1 MLTRKKAFYFVLSL
15 TVGFFLYYKGI
26 TPLIANSSSDDDNI
40 YQQLELFNTVISRV
54 QKDYVDEKTAKDLIY
69 GALRGLLSSLDSHSQ
84 FMDPETY
91 NEMRVDTEGHFGGL
105 GIEITVK
112 DNILTVVSPIEDTPA
127 YRAGMEPNDKI
138 IKIEGKSTK
147 NMSLA
152 EAVKKLRGA
161 PGSKVTITVLRPSN
175 REIKKFTIIRDII
188 QIQSVKD
195 VKMLNDRIGYVRL
208 TQFQE
213 NTSDELDK
221 ALTGLEKQGMEGLI
235 LDLRNNPGGLLNEA
249 FDVADQFIGG
259 GKIIVSTKGRIPHQN
274 KEYRGSSSA
283 THQDFVLVVL
293 VNGGSAS
300 GSEIVAGAIQDW
312 HRGILIGTRT
322 FGKGS
327 VQSVLPLKDGSAL
340 RLTTAKYY
348 TPSGRSIHHVGI
360 EPDIIVPFE
369 KIETEDNDGKPDS
382 FSLLED
388 DRESEDQEDAEEDG
402 EEEKVKYPPLTDTQ
416 MLRAVD
422 LIKGIFILN
431 EKEELLKAE
440 TPPIPYANN
449 NGEADNE

>member
-369 KIETEDNDGKPDS
+369 K
-382 FSLLED
+382 
-388 DRESEDQEDAEEDG
+388 
-402 EEEKVKYPPLTDTQ
+402 
-416 MLRAVD
+416 
-422 LIKGIFILN
+422 
-431 EKEELLKAE
+431 
-440 TPPIPYANN
+440 
-449 NGEADNE
+449 

>member
-1 MLTRKKAFYFVLSL
+1 MLTRKKAFYFVISLS
-15 TVGFFLYYKGI
+15 VGFFLYYKGI
-26 TPLIANSSSDDDNI
+26 TPLLAGSADDEDNI
-40 YQQLELFNTVISRV
+40 YQQLELFNTVISRI
-54 QKDYVDEKTAKDLIY
+54 QKDYVEEKTAKDLIY
-69 GALRGLLSSLDSHSQ
+69 GALRGMLISLDSHSQ
-84 FMDPETY
+84 FMDPEAY
-91 NEMRVDTEGHFGGL
+91 SEMKVDTEGHFGGL

-127 YRAGMEPNDKI
+127 CKAGLEPNDKI

-147 NMSLA
+147 NMSLT

-161 PGSKVTITVLRPSN
+161 PGSKVSITIMRPAT
-175 REIKKFTIIRDII
+175 REVKEYNIVRDVI

-195 VKMLNDRIGYVRL
+195 VKMVADGIGYIRL
-208 TQFQE
+208 AQFQE
-213 NTSDELDK
+213 NTSEELDK
-221 ALTGLEKQGMEGLI
+221 ALNTLEQQGMAGLI

-249 FDVADQFIGG
+249 FDVADLFIGG

-274 KEYRGSSSA
+274 KEYRGSSTT
-283 THQDFVLVVL
+283 THKDFVMVVL

-340 RLTTAKYY
+340 RLTTARYY

-360 EPDIIVPFE
+360 DPDIEVPFQ
-369 KIETEDNDGKPDS
+369 KIEIKENDGKTDS
-382 FSLLED
+382 FALLED
-388 DRESEDQEDAEEDG
+388 EEMEQEITEETK
-402 EEEKVKYPPLTDTQ
+402 EPEKIYPPVPDNQ
-416 MLRAVD
+416 MLRAID

-431 EKEELLKAE
+431 QREELAKTDKPPVPYVQRAQVSE
-440 TPPIPYANN
+440 T
-449 NGEADNE
+449 DNE